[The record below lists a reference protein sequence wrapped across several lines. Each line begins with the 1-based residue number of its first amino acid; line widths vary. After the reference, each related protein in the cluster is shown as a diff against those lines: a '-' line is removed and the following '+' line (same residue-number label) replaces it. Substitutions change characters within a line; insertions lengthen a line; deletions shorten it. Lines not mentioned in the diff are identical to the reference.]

1 MLKRF
6 SFTLGLLAMAT
17 TAWAAPVTISSIG
30 GGWSN
35 PTPGNGNGVCV
46 DIDNQNGSQTDS
58 VSWNGDTTIYGFGYE
73 GLDTCGEQTGTA
85 SIPFLGTFPV
95 GNAKPT
101 SGYTFDPVNT
111 SYTFPSPDAL
121 NQPFDLGTFTHLNVV
136 VEAAITSVVYD
147 LSFHTSGSPHNFTTS
162 LLFNHNETPN
172 DGVCEDGG
180 PSNQPGGACDDFV
193 TVSPVLNAVITS
205 GLDTYYFSLLGFSTD
220 GGVTFNNAFESPEN
234 QNNSGDLYA
243 ILTSTPFNPVPEP
256 TTLVL
261 LGTGLMGL
269 ATATRR
275 RLRNRSRQNQN

>member
-17 TAWAAPVTISSIG
+17 TAWASPVTISSIG

-35 PTPGNGNGVCV
+35 PTPGNGQGVCV
-46 DIDNQNGSQTDS
+46 DIDNNHGSQTDS
-58 VSWNGDTTIYGFGYE
+58 VSWNGDQYLGAYLGGEDGCGIPDDGIAGYFGY
-73 GLDTCGEQTGTA
+73 GT
-85 SIPFLGTFPV
+85 TT
-95 GNAKPT
+95 PT

-147 LSFHTSGSPHNFTTS
+147 LSFHTNGSPHNFTTS

-180 PSNQPGGACDDFV
+180 PWGQPGGACDDFV

-275 RLRNRSRQNQN
+275 RLRNRARRNQN